1 MDKNYITDEQVVKR
15 ANIAVKLEIEKKKA
29 MDIPIALYDSETQ
42 SIYQENSD
50 GTREVVAK
58 RLREG
63 RYSERISKKPEIIVF
78 AGPNG
83 SGKST
88 FTELLKPNM
97 DYINADEIQKSLKCS
112 NLEAAQ
118 LAEKQRKEH
127 LDCMEEFCFA
137 V

>member
-1 MDKNYITDEQVVKR
+1 MNWELSENTERNSEKRNINRKAVLDMDKNYITDEQVVKR

-63 RYSERISKKPEIIVF
+63 RYSERISKK
-78 AGPNG
+78 A
-83 SGKST
+83 
-88 FTELLKPNM
+88 
-97 DYINADEIQKSLKCS
+97 
-112 NLEAAQ
+112 
-118 LAEKQRKEH
+118 
-127 LDCMEEFCFA
+127 
-137 V
+137 